1 MKINYKGIIF
11 KLCLQAKFPSRRSHT
26 ALLSIRKSQPSLYNT
41 GGLLPTNGSAWA
53 TIRKQLQKPISSAV
67 SARQFVP
74 ALDEVMQDTI
84 SFIESS
90 IETLNCSDLMPQL
103 FKIFMEVTG
112 AVTLDHR
119 YKILVLL
126 SI

>member
-1 MKINYKGIIF
+1 M
-11 KLCLQAKFPSRRSHT
+11 
-26 ALLSIRKSQPSLYNT
+26 
-41 GGLLPTNGSAWA
+41 PTNGSAWA